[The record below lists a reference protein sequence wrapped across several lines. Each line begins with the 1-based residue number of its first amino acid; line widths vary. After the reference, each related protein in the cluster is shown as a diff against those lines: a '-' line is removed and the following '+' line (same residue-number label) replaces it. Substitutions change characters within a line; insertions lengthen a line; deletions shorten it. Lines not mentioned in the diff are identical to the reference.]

1 MSAGYLEKVSMKK
14 KGKEKQN
21 EEKLETVYIEDE
33 SGLGSGPP
41 QPQTGEGAPP
51 VGVIAVEIKE
61 AGARHWRS
69 SHCRSSQQEE
79 QAASIPDLTL
89 GTSGGNE

>member
-1 MSAGYLEKVSMKK
+1 MAPAFMSAGYLEKVSMKK
-14 KGKEKQN
+14 KGKENEN

-61 AGARHWRS
+61 AGALEV
-69 SHCRSSQQEE
+69 QPLQE
-79 QAASIPDLTL
+79 QPAGGAGSIH
-89 GTSGGNE
+89 S